1 MSDKP
6 TPGVLMSE
14 LPSQAL
20 ARLGEQI
27 FGSDWAAPMSRMTGV
42 NARTL
47 LRIKTAAAD
56 GRDYRGALEV
66 ISRLRDG
73 LSEAAGH
80 ADGALVRHRN
90 R

>member
-1 MSDKP
+1 MP
-6 TPGVLMSE
+6 E

-47 LRIKTAAAD
+47 LRVKAAAAE
-56 GRDYRGALEV
+56 GRDYRGAVEM
-66 ISRLRDG
+66 IGRLRRG
-73 LSEAAGH
+73 LSAA
-80 ADGALVRHRN
+80 ADQACDALKRHLSE
-90 R
+90 